1 MALLRFV
8 PAGTVHYWQAWVH
21 LSIFTGALV
30 LTTVYMRRDRALYLG
45 GAGAEGWGAENGR
58 SVNQAF
64 IPSTLF
70 PVEPTLRSAAGEP
83 KRNAANLRQRA
94 GNQTLKS
101 YGSGWRQC
109 EKSAATDS
117 SGRAILK
124 RRVIS
129 RVVHLS
135 PLLWHRS

>member
-1 MALLRFV
+1 HLTVSLR
-8 PAGTVHYWQAWVH
+8 
-21 LSIFTGALV
+21 V
-30 LTTVYMRRDRALYLG
+30 LTRLTGGRPGPCSTHWGREAVRAG
-45 GAGAEGWGAENGR
+45 NVQVCTWGIGAEGWGAENGR

-83 KRNAANLRQRA
+83 TRSAANLRQRA
-94 GNQTLKS
+94 AKQTLTS
-101 YGSGWRQC
+101 HGSGSRQS
-109 EKSAATDS
+109 ENNTATDS
-117 SGRAILK
+117 SGRAIVR

-135 PLLWHRS
+135 PMLWH

>member
-1 MALLRFV
+1 HLTVSLR
-8 PAGTVHYWQAWVH
+8 
-21 LSIFTGALV
+21 V
-30 LTTVYMRRDRALYLG
+30 LTRLTGGRPGPCSTHWGREAVRAG
-45 GAGAEGWGAENGR
+45 NVQVCTWGIGAEGWGAENGR

-64 IPSTLF
+64 TPSTLF

-83 KRNAANLRQRA
+83 KRSAANLRQRA

-109 EKSAATDS
+109 EKSAAADS
-117 SGRAILK
+117 SGRIILK

-135 PLLWHRS
+135 PLLSH